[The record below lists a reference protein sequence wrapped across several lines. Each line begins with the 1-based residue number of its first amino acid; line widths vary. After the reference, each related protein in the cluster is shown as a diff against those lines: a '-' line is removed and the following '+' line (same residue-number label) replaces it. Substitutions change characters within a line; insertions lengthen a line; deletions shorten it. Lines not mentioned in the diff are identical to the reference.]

1 VVVLAVLT
9 SEAESIG
16 DLGIVSDLPVVL
28 IKGHFSDLAGSAQPA
43 PASEGTTQTTESTQ
57 VIEAARKLV
66 YGDGLSQSVADR
78 VTEFT
83 CLTTPRAT
91 YKEVPVRIGSSI
103 GTAAGEDRGTAGI
116 YLKSSI
122 GVRLLTAA
130 HVASLPLLNLQWREP
145 RSHCIFPP
153 GGGAIT
159 SPSRLDCVIRMKQ
172 LLAILNSDTHQK
184 LASWLTAAKRVC
196 GAVQCGRLG
205 VDEEEYRED
214 WALIELRDG
223 FVGKNGTWWDKYI
236 LEMIHSELVQPGTN
250 FSGKVV
256 GVEDPVLGT
265 SDVWFKDGASTGW
278 MVGTLISTE
287 VHLFLPGATFGITES
302 AGVQTNIEREK
313 VT

>member
-1 VVVLAVLT
+1 
-9 SEAESIG
+9 
-16 DLGIVSDLPVVL
+16 
-28 IKGHFSDLAGSAQPA
+28 
-43 PASEGTTQTTESTQ
+43 
-57 VIEAARKLV
+57 
-66 YGDGLSQSVADR
+66 
-78 VTEFT
+78 
-83 CLTTPRAT
+83 
-91 YKEVPVRIGSSI
+91 
-103 GTAAGEDRGTAGI
+103 
-116 YLKSSI
+116 
-122 GVRLLTAA
+122 
-130 HVASLPLLNLQWREP
+130 
-145 RSHCIFPP
+145 
-153 GGGAIT
+153 
-159 SPSRLDCVIRMKQ
+159 M
-172 LLAILNSDTHQK
+172 
-184 LASWLTAAKRVC
+184 
-196 GAVQCGRLG
+196 G